1 MANKP
6 NNPSLWSRAKS
17 LAKQKFDVYPSAYAN
32 GWAAKWY
39 KGKGGTWSK
48 AEYGME
54 IPMMENGGKPD
65 WLLEAQLKAQG
76 YFGNALQQKINS
88 MAQGGE
94 PQNAGFQAL
103 PQYVQD
109 KIMGAAYGGYIPEMG
124 YGGIALQDVIDRL
137 QKREEKLVAKGYKA
151 VDEGRDKKAD
161 RILGRA
167 ARVED
172 RKIRLMENMAY
183 GGMAYP
189 FMDEGGE
196 ANGEMA
202 LGQMAAV
209 SDKMAKLLQF
219 VKPDD
224 NLDPWVASKLAVM
237 DHSADA
243 ISDYMMYGAEGDE
256 EETEEMED
264 LDEMANGGYTVTRSN
279 DRKGKTHK
287 VTGPDG
293 TVKYFGDSKLGQHP
307 KDPKRKAAFYARHK
321 KNLDNNPFFRA
332 FARETWAEGGYVG
345 YDGKRHMSNTP
356 TWSGNTGY
364 EMGGMMYGNP
374 FLPMA
379 QYGMET
385 EPRQE
390 DYPDYQS
397 WEQAMLD
404 WTYGRTNEQPV
415 ATAAPSAPEVIEGDV
430 PGGGQRPLP
439 PELIPQSAPTYSGP
453 SIVDML
459 ASVGK
464 ASDFNSRTKL
474 AEQLGISNYRG
485 TASQNISM
493 MKKIMNNPTVL
504 NDYNPPVNTSRKS
517 SSAQVN
523 VPTAPDANEADQG
536 TDQPKTSTQAP
547 VKKEAPKT
555 SGSNVGRNVGIGLGI
570 AGALGVAG
578 LTAADLIGADFE
590 KLSSKDAFKGID
602 KRRLT
607 LARKKLID
615 EAFKAG
621 VKSIDDAEKFYKK
634 LPSRA
639 RKILDNLD
647 AMEIPNS
654 LAGTKGV
661 AAQDVAAYNALQEA
675 QAEEAIIAQREAA
688 KKAADLRRFNAQK
701 AAAIRWGKPIPTMPT
716 AVAPAAAEARSAR
729 GIWNVI
735 REGYGAAR
743 ATPLFKLLRKEDGGY
758 IPYMQEGGDS
768 TFENFLEFIDPTG
781 VSSYDD
787 VYRTFNDA
795 NAPWWEKTLSVASA
809 LPVVGKL
816 GKGAKAFSELSK
828 IGKAKRVAGK
838 IISPVAQM
846 DNYLNPASRFV
857 GTVTGKALENAPKG
871 VKIAA
876 DIGSKSNQAR
886 RFFTGTDMLMGYAQG
901 GIYIDPKKKG
911 TFKAQA
917 TRMGMGVQ
925 EAASAILNAPEGK
938 YSPEMRRKANFA
950 RNFAKQ
956 DGGLVE
962 GAEMEVTPEQ
972 AELLRQQGYDFEII

>member
-6 NNPSLWSRAKS
+6 NNPNLWSKAKS

-54 IPMMENGGKPD
+54 VPMMMENGGKPD
-65 WLLEAQLKAQG
+65 WLLQAQLKAQG
-76 YFGNALQQKINS
+76 YSGNALQQKMNS

-94 PQNAGFQAL
+94 PQNPGFQAL
-103 PQYVQD
+103 PDYVQA
-109 KIMGAAYGGYIPEMG
+109 KILSNMG
-124 YGGIALQDVIDRL
+124 
-137 QKREEKLVAKGYKA
+137 
-151 VDEGRDKKAD
+151 
-161 RILGRA
+161 
-167 ARVED
+167 
-172 RKIRLMENMAY
+172 Y

-219 VKPDD
+219 VKPED

-264 LDEMANGGYTVTRSN
+264 MDEMANGGYTVTRSN

-307 KDPKRKAAFYARHK
+307 KDPERKAAFYARHK

-379 QYGMET
+379 QAGMET

-415 ATAAPSAPEVIEGDV
+415 AAAPSAPEVIESDI

-439 PELIPQSAPTYSGP
+439 PELMSQSAPAYSGP

-464 ASDFNSRTKL
+464 ASDFNSRIRL

-485 TASQNISM
+485 TASQNMSM
-493 MKKIMNNPTVL
+493 MKKIMNNPTAL
-504 NDYNPPVNTSRKS
+504 NDYNPPVNTSRKKSSSS

-523 VPTAPDANEADQG
+523 VPTTPDVNEADQG
-536 TDQPKTSTQAP
+536 TDKPKTSTQPPA
-547 VKKEAPKT
+547 KIEAPKG
-555 SGSNVGRNVGIGLGI
+555 SGNNVGRNIGIGVGI
-570 AGALGVAG
+570 AGALGLAG
-578 LTAADLIGADFE
+578 LTAADLVGTDFD
-590 KLSSKDAFKGID
+590 KLSSNAAFKGID

-607 LARKKLID
+607 LARKKLMD

-621 VKSIDDAEKFYKK
+621 VKSVDDVVKFYKK
-634 LPSRA
+634 LPTRA
-639 RKILDNLD
+639 KKILDNLD
-647 AMEIPNS
+647 AMEIS
-654 LAGTKGV
+654 GDIYQTRSGTGMRNLEAWKMAQET
-661 AAQDVAAYNALQEA
+661 AAEDALMRNIETNRMLGESRA
-675 QAEEAIIAQREAA
+675 EAA
-688 KKAADLRRFNAQK
+688 ELKRYNAQK
-701 AAAIRWGKPIPTMPT
+701 AAAKRWGKPIPPMPST
-716 AVAPAAAEARSAR
+716 APAAPSARSAR
-729 GIWNVI
+729 NVWNII

-743 ATPLFKLLRKEDGGY
+743 ATPFFKLLRKEDGGY
-758 IPYMQEGGDS
+758 VPYMQEGGDS
-768 TFENFLEFIDPTG
+768 TFENILEFIDPTG

-787 VYRTFNDA
+787 VYRTFNDT
-795 NAPWWEKTLSVASA
+795 NAPWWEKTLSVAAA

-816 GKGAKAFSELSK
+816 GKGAKVFSELSK

-846 DNYLNPASRFV
+846 DTYLNPASRFV